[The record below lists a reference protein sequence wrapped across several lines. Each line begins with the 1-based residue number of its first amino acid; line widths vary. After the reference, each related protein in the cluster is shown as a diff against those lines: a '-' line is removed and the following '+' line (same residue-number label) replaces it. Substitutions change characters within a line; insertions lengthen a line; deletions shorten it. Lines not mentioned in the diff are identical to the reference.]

1 MVAFQKAQRIGLFAC
16 LLHDPFGTSPGDA
29 RGPARQ
35 ARVGR
40 RPVVSCSFNLEC
52 RVPGW
57 PRQALS
63 YGLGPVS
70 IPLSSPQQGRWVIAV
85 RSNRGD
91 SDRMMEGWDRRKKAG
106 LAVLLVLAVTA
117 VILLVETLPQ
127 RQTEEDGAL
136 IGEARRGG
144 LTIAVREAVGDVR
157 VTEAKAPGRP
167 IVLIDPGHGGTDP
180 GAPGVS
186 GQIAEKQLTL
196 AFARELRDLLARRGR
211 VRVAM
216 TREDDRALS
225 LEQRAAIARKIG
237 AALLVSIHMDS
248 APNPLARGATVYS
261 LSDVASDAEAAR
273 FARAENSESGAFTS
287 EREDKVRFLL
297 SDLALRD
304 QMEDSA
310 ALATRMVRS
319 AGRGM
324 LLRPEPHKFAAFH
337 ILRRSEVPGV
347 LFEAGY
353 ISNPDDEAIL
363 ITPAGR
369 RPIEEALAKAIET
382 ELSLQMAR

>member
-1 MVAFQKAQRIGLFAC
+1 
-16 LLHDPFGTSPGDA
+16 
-29 RGPARQ
+29 
-35 ARVGR
+35 
-40 RPVVSCSFNLEC
+40 
-52 RVPGW
+52 
-57 PRQALS
+57 
-63 YGLGPVS
+63 
-70 IPLSSPQQGRWVIAV
+70 
-85 RSNRGD
+85 
-91 SDRMMEGWDRRKKAG
+91 MMEGWDWRRKAG
-106 LAVLLVLAVTA
+106 LAVMLMLAAAAVTLVLAA
-117 VILLVETLPQ
+117 LPG
-127 RQTEEDGAL
+127 RPHGDDGAL
-136 IGEARRGG
+136 VGEARRGG
-144 LTIAVREAVGDVR
+144 LTVAVREAVGDIH
-157 VTEAKAPGRP
+157 VTDAKAPGRP

-186 GQIAEKQLTL
+186 GQVSEKQLTL
-196 AFARELRDLLARRGR
+196 AFARELRDLLAERGR

-216 TREDDRALS
+216 TREDDRTLS
-225 LEQRAAIARKIG
+225 LEQRASIARKLG
-237 AALLVSIHMDS
+237 AGLLVSVHMDS

-273 FARAENSESGAFTS
+273 FARAENAEFALTS
-287 EREDKVRFLL
+287 EREDKVRLLL

-319 AGRGM
+319 AGPGM

-363 ITPAGR
+363 MTPAGR

-382 ELSLQMAR
+382 ELSLRMAR

>member
-1 MVAFQKAQRIGLFAC
+1 
-16 LLHDPFGTSPGDA
+16 
-29 RGPARQ
+29 
-35 ARVGR
+35 
-40 RPVVSCSFNLEC
+40 
-52 RVPGW
+52 
-57 PRQALS
+57 
-63 YGLGPVS
+63 
-70 IPLSSPQQGRWVIAV
+70 
-85 RSNRGD
+85 
-91 SDRMMEGWDRRKKAG
+91 MMEGWDRRKKAG
-106 LAVLLVLAVTA
+106 LAVLLALAVA
-117 VILLVETLPQ
+117 AIALLLATLPG
-127 RQTEEDGAL
+127 RHARDEGAL
-136 IGEARRGG
+136 VGEARRGG
-144 LTIAVREAVGDVR
+144 LTVAVREAVGDVKI
-157 VTEAKAPGRP
+157 TEAKAPGRP
-167 IVLIDPGHGGTDP
+167 IVLIDPGHGGSDP

-196 AFARELRDLLARRGR
+196 AFARELRDLLAERGR

-225 LEQRAAIARKIG
+225 LEQRAAIARKLG
-237 AALLVSIHMDS
+237 AGLLVSVHMDS

-261 LSDVASDAEAAR
+261 LSDVASDTEAAR
-273 FARAENSESGAFTS
+273 FAQAENAESGALTS
-287 EREDKVRFLL
+287 EQDHGVRLLL

-310 ALATRMVRS
+310 ALAARMVRS
-319 AGRGM
+319 AGPGM

-363 ITPAGR
+363 ITPKGR

-382 ELSLQMAR
+382 ELSLRMAR